1 MESAI
6 LRKLFTEMK
15 IRLLQFTY
23 SEVSFRAHLLIL
35 IQKVKMSQKN
45 SDCLKIPKD
54 AQCFLTL
61 KFPVE
66 GALLLYLVEK

>member
-23 SEVSFRAHLLIL
+23 SELSFRAHLLVL
-35 IQKVKMSQKN
+35 IQKVKTSQKN

-54 AQCFLTL
+54 AQCFLTR